1 MSIFDIF
8 SISIN
13 PPVGVLNYLLELVN
27 KKNIYVHRMWKYPY
41 KTKPYEHQRNALNE
55 SAEKTQW
62 AYFMEMGTGKTKVTI
77 DNLGYLS
84 FKGLVDAALII
95 APKSVYSIWE
105 TEIHTHMPDAIK
117 FEIYKWNIDKP
128 KNYEKLNK
136 SKYLR
141 IFLINVEALSTKRGV
156 DACKDYLVKNKLNFV
171 VLDESTTIKNK
182 SAKRTKNIL
191 GLRQLSNKRRILT
204 GSPITKSPLDLFTQ
218 CQFLSPELLGFGS
231 YLAFRNRYAEMT
243 DIPVGSGRYISVPK
257 YYKRLEELEFKLKQF
272 ATRVR
277 KDQCLD
283 LKPKIR
289 QKRYIELEGESKKI
303 YERLRT
309 SALAIVEDS
318 TISFSNKLTEIIK
331 LHQVCNGF
339 TKDDEGKMIN
349 LHESKLKA
357 LEEIIEET
365 DGKII
370 IWANYLWNIH
380 QINHFLK
387 VRYGEESTVS
397 IFGEVNV
404 EDRKKAVERIQ
415 TDEKTRFMVGNPTT
429 GGFGLTLTACN
440 TVIYFSNN
448 YNLEV
453 RKQSEDRAHRIG
465 QKGSVLYIDIVA
477 RNTLD
482 EAIMKSLVN
491 KGQIAAK
498 TLGEEDLRDWLL

>member
-1 MSIFDIF
+1 
-8 SISIN
+8 
-13 PPVGVLNYLLELVN
+13 
-27 KKNIYVHRMWKYPY
+27 MWKYPY
-41 KTKPYEHQRNALNE
+41 KTEPYEHQRNALNE

-77 DNLGYLS
+77 DNLSYLS
-84 FKGLVDAALII
+84 LKGLVNAALII

-105 TEIHTHMPDAIK
+105 TEIQTHMPNEVK
-117 FEIYKWNIDKP
+117 HQIYKWNIDKP
-128 KNYEKLNK
+128 KDYEKLNRFE
-136 SKYLR
+136 YLR

-156 DACKDYLVKNKLNFV
+156 DACKDYLIKNKLNFV

-191 GLRQLSNKRRILT
+191 GLRPLSHKRRILT

-257 YYKRLEELEFKLKQF
+257 YYKRLEELEIKLRQF
-272 ATRVR
+272 ATRIR

-283 LKPKIR
+283 LKPKVR
-289 QKRYIELEGESKKI
+289 QKRYIELEGESKNI
-303 YERLRT
+303 YNRLRT

-339 TKDDEGKMIN
+339 TKDDDGKMLRLHDQKVKA
-349 LHESKLKA
+349 LHEV
-357 LEEIIEET
+357 IEET

-380 QINHFLK
+380 EIIHSLK
-387 VRYGEESTVS
+387 SRYGEESVVS
-397 IFGEVNV
+397 IFGEVGV
-404 EDRKKAVERIQ
+404 ADRKKAVELFQ
-415 TDEKTRFMVGNPTT
+415 NDSKVRFFVGNPTT

-453 RKQSEDRAHRIG
+453 RMQSEDRAHRMG

-477 RNTLD
+477 KNTLD

-498 TLGEEDLRDWLL
+498 TLGEEDLRNWLL

>member
-1 MSIFDIF
+1 
-8 SISIN
+8 
-13 PPVGVLNYLLELVN
+13 
-27 KKNIYVHRMWKYPY
+27 MWKYPY

-105 TEIHTHMPDAIK
+105 TEIHIHMPDAIK
-117 FEIYKWNIDKP
+117 YEIYKWNIDKP

-136 SKYLR
+136 SKHLR

-156 DACKDYLVKNKLNFV
+156 DACKDYLIKNKLNFV

-191 GLRQLSNKRRILT
+191 ELRQLSNKRRILT

>member
-1 MSIFDIF
+1 
-8 SISIN
+8 
-13 PPVGVLNYLLELVN
+13 
-27 KKNIYVHRMWKYPY
+27 
-41 KTKPYEHQRNALNE
+41 
-55 SAEKTQW
+55 
-62 AYFMEMGTGKTKVTI
+62 
-77 DNLGYLS
+77 
-84 FKGLVDAALII
+84 
-95 APKSVYSIWE
+95 
-105 TEIHTHMPDAIK
+105 
-117 FEIYKWNIDKP
+117 
-128 KNYEKLNK
+128 
-136 SKYLR
+136 
-141 IFLINVEALSTKRGV
+141 
-156 DACKDYLVKNKLNFV
+156 
-171 VLDESTTIKNK
+171 
-182 SAKRTKNIL
+182 
-191 GLRQLSNKRRILT
+191 
-204 GSPITKSPLDLFTQ
+204 
-218 CQFLSPELLGFGS
+218 
-231 YLAFRNRYAEMT
+231 MT

-257 YYKRLEELEFKLKQF
+257 YYKRIEELEIRLKQF
-272 ATRVR
+272 STRIR

-289 QKRYIELEGESKKI
+289 QKRYIELEGEGKKI
-303 YERLRT
+303 YDRLRT

-339 TKDDEGKMIN
+339 TKDDEGKILN
-349 LHESKLKA
+349 LHELKLKA

-482 EAIMKSLVN
+482 EAIMKSLTN

>member
-1 MSIFDIF
+1 
-8 SISIN
+8 
-13 PPVGVLNYLLELVN
+13 
-27 KKNIYVHRMWKYPY
+27 MWKYPY

-117 FEIYKWNIDKP
+117 YEIYKWNIDKP

-309 SALAIVEDS
+309 SAFAIVEDS